1 MTLIPAALITGP
13 HISVSDLSCAASS
26 AGVEP
31 MAMTPTCS
39 SLLLIAGSRR
49 IAIVSACSF
58 LTISAGVLTGT
69 RNAYH
74 DETSKPGT
82 KSATVGNSGAVGKR
96 LAVVTASPRNC
107 PDLACCST
115 PAMVLNMTSTR
126 PGMTSFKASATPR

>member
-1 MTLIPAALITGP
+1 M
-13 HISVSDLSCAASS
+13 
-26 AGVEP
+26 
-31 MAMTPTCS
+31 
-39 SLLLIAGSRR
+39 
-49 IAIVSACSF
+49 SACSF
-58 LTISAGVLTGT
+58 FTISAGVLAGT
-69 RNAYH
+69 RNAYQ

-82 KSATVGNSGAVGKR
+82 PDSATVGNSGAVGKR